1 MSNKGSSVS
10 DDIRRALVTH
20 SKTKTMNIYTPT
32 LGKHHIL
39 FMVEACEGV
48 TQDAR

>member
-10 DDIRRALVTH
+10 DDVRRALVTH
-20 SKTKTMNIYTPT
+20 SKTMNIYTPT

-48 TQDAR
+48 THNAR